1 MPVGNTLFASAE
13 NLYNCNSTSN
23 SVVYQITENIT
34 GFISGATGAT
44 PLVLTLPA
52 PNAAPVWAVGG
63 GAMGATGATG
73 PIGATGATGPAG
85 SGATGATGATG
96 PIGETGA
103 TGATGPAGSG
113 ATGATGATGL
123 VGATG
128 ATGPA
133 GSGATGATG
142 ATGLVGA
149 TGATGPDG
157 ATGATGPIGATGATG
172 ATGPDGAT
180 GATGPIGATG
190 ATGATGPDGAT
201 GATGPA
207 GSGATGATGPDG
219 ATGATGATGPTGPI
233 GATGATGATGPTNS
247 NSTAIAITE
256 ASPGTFFPTFVAAT
270 GPGQTLLTA
279 TTTSTSN
286 ISIFPAVTFSKQL
299 TLPDNLG
306 SNAFSGGTLTI
317 NFNSL
322 STGIFT
328 ATLNAD
334 MTAISFSNPRIGG
347 QYVIYVNAIG
357 GLRTIGATGFS
368 GARTNYTTAISVT
381 TNTTALLT
389 VTWDG
394 TNYLIAGSAYN

>member
-1 MPVGNTLFASAE
+1 MPVGNTLFSSAE

-23 SVVYQITENIT
+23 SVVYQIGPEET
-34 GFISGATGAT
+34 GFISGATGPT

-63 GAMGATGATG
+63 GA
-73 PIGATGATGPAG
+73 IGATGFT
-85 SGATGATGATG
+85 GATGATGATG
-96 PIGETGA
+96 PT
-103 TGATGPAGSG
+103 GSG

-142 ATGLVGA
+142 FT
-149 TGATGPDG
+149 
-157 ATGATGPIGATGATG
+157 GATGATG
-172 ATGPDGAT
+172 ATGP
-180 GATGPIGATG
+180 
-190 ATGATGPDGAT
+190 
-201 GATGPA
+201 A
-207 GSGATGATGPDG
+207 GS
-219 ATGATGATGPTGPI
+219 
-233 GATGATGATGPTNS
+233 GATGATGPTNS

-299 TLPDNLG
+299 TLSDTPTTATFA
-306 SNAFSGGTLTI
+306 SGTLTAD
-317 NFNSL
+317 FGSV

-328 ATLNAD
+328 ATLNAG
-334 MTAISFSNPRIGG
+334 MTAISFSNPRVGG
-347 QYVIYVNAIG
+347 QYVIYVTATG
-357 GLRTIGATGFS
+357 GTRTITPPLSGTTNRANFS
-368 GARTNYTTAISVT
+368 TAISVT
-381 TNTTALLT
+381 TSTTALLT
-389 VTWDG
+389 VTYDG
-394 TNYLIAGSAYN
+394 TYCLIAGSAYN

>member
-96 PIGETGA
+96 
-103 TGATGPAGSG
+103 
-113 ATGATGATGL
+113 L
-123 VGATG
+123 V
-128 ATGPA
+128 
-133 GSGATGATG
+133 
-142 ATGLVGA
+142 
-149 TGATGPDG
+149 
-157 ATGATGPIGATGATG
+157 GATG